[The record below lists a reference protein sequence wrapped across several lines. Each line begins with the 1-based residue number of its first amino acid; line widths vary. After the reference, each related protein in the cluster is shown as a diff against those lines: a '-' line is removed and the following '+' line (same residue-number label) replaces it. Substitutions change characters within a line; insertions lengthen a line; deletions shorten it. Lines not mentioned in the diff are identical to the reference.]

1 LRDDLA
7 QVECLR
13 AAGLPRENI
22 KAALREAVTR
32 RRKVLDLRA
41 QASGNDAGI
50 TEIERDQ
57 DRIRKNMTALD
68 RNSALYQ
75 RYVKELDEQE
85 TRIQNHR
92 KEAIRLRNAAATAE
106 QEFTAYLD
114 TMNIG

>member
-1 LRDDLA
+1 
-7 QVECLR
+7 
-13 AAGLPRENI
+13 
-22 KAALREAVTR
+22 
-32 RRKVLDLRA
+32 
-41 QASGNDAGI
+41 
-50 TEIERDQ
+50 
-57 DRIRKNMTALD
+57 MTALD